1 MVFLINLNL
10 WYTIKVMKKQIKNTL
25 PATKNT
31 SIVAVRGVSDDASLA
46 QYIQTVQKFP
56 ILTAEE
62 EYEYATRWVSSGDNA
77 AAEKLV
83 GSHLRLVVS
92 VAYDFKN
99 YGVPIADLIASGN
112 MGLMQALQKF
122 DPDKG
127 FRFSTYAMFWIR
139 AEIYETI
146 LNNWSMV
153 KIGTSANQKRVFF
166 NLARAKRALGIMD
179 NNMSD
184 EQTAAVA
191 KYLDVP
197 ERDVSRMARRISA
210 RDLSLNAPAGGDADN
225 QEILANMPD
234 TTHDIQDTIEQMEF
248 RRRGYD
254 LLRRHL
260 AKLPERDREILTARR
275 LTEPAMTLEALSQK
289 YGISRERVRQIE
301 ERAFNK
307 LRSAILSES
316 QG

>member
-1 MVFLINLNL
+1 
-10 WYTIKVMKKQIKNTL
+10 MKKQIKNAL
-25 PATKNT
+25 PATTNT
-31 SIVAVRGVSDDASLA
+31 SIVAARGVSDENSLN
-46 QYIQTVQKFP
+46 QYIQTIQKIP

-62 EYEYATRWVSSGDNA
+62 EYEYANQWVKNHDNI

-83 GSHLRLVVS
+83 ASHLRLVVS

-99 YGVPIADLIASGN
+99 YGVPMGELIASGN

-122 DPDKG
+122 DPEKG
-127 FRFSTYAMFWIR
+127 FRFSTYAMFWIK

-146 LNNWSMV
+146 LDNWSIV

-184 EQTAAVA
+184 EQTRQVA
-191 KYLDVP
+191 EYLDVP
-197 ERDVSRMARRISA
+197 ENDVKRMATRISA
-210 RDLSLNAPAGGDADN
+210 RDVSLNAPMRNDEESTDVLSNMADTREN
-225 QEILANMPD
+225 IAN
-234 TTHDIQDTIEQMEF
+234 TVENMEM
-248 RRRGYD
+248 RRLGYD
-254 LLRRHL
+254 LLKKHL
-260 AKLPERDREILTARR
+260 AELPERDREILKARR
-275 LTEPAMTLEALSQK
+275 LTEPALTLEALAQK

-301 ERAFNK
+301 ERAFAR
-307 LRSAILSES
+307 LRDAILQET

>member
-1 MVFLINLNL
+1 
-10 WYTIKVMKKQIKNTL
+10 MKKQIKNAL
-25 PATKNT
+25 PAQKNT
-31 SIVAVRGVSDDASLA
+31 SLVAARGVSDESGLA
-46 QYIQTVQKFP
+46 QYIQTIQKFP
-56 ILTAEE
+56 ILTAQE
-62 EYEYATRWVSSGDNA
+62 EYECATNWVKNQDKA
-77 AAEKLV
+77 AAERLV
-83 GSHLRLVVS
+83 ASHLRLVVS

-99 YGVPIADLIASGN
+99 YGIPVGDLIASGN

-146 LNNWSMV
+146 LNNWSIV

-179 NNMSD
+179 NNLSD
-184 EQTAAVA
+184 DQTKQIAE
-191 KYLDVP
+191 YLDVP
-197 ERDVSRMARRISA
+197 ENDVRRMSTRVTARDV
-210 RDLSLNAPAGGDADN
+210 SLNAPAHSDDDARDV
-225 QEILANMPD
+225 LANMPD
-234 TTHDIQDTIEQMEF
+234 EKTNIQDSIEQMEF
-248 RRRGYD
+248 RRRGYE

-260 AKLPERDREILTARR
+260 AELPERDREILRARR
-275 LTEPAMTLEALSQK
+275 LSEPVATLESLSQK

-307 LRSAILSES
+307 LRDAILKET

>member
-1 MVFLINLNL
+1 
-10 WYTIKVMKKQIKNTL
+10 MKKQIKNAL
-25 PATKNT
+25 PAKST
-31 SIVAVRGVSDDASLA
+31 SIVAARGVSDESGLA
-46 QYIQTVQKFP
+46 QYIQNIQKFP
-56 ILTAEE
+56 VLTAEE
-62 EYEYATRWVSSGDNA
+62 EYECATRWARNQDKV

-99 YGVPIADLIASGN
+99 YGIPVADLIASGN

-122 DPDKG
+122 DPEKG

-146 LNNWSMV
+146 LNNWSIV
-153 KIGTSANQKRVFF
+153 RIGTSANQKRVFF

-179 NNMSD
+179 GNMSD

-197 ERDVSRMARRISA
+197 EKDVARMAQRISA
-210 RDLSLNAPAGGDADN
+210 RDVSLNAPVGGDSDN
-225 QEILANMPD
+225 HEILANMPD
-234 TTHDIQDTIEQMEF
+234 TGTDIQETIEQIEF

-254 LLRRHL
+254 LLRKHL
-260 AKLPERDREILTARR
+260 AELPERDREILRARR
-275 LTEPAMTLEALSQK
+275 LTQPVSTLEALSQK

-307 LRSAILSES
+307 LRNAILNET